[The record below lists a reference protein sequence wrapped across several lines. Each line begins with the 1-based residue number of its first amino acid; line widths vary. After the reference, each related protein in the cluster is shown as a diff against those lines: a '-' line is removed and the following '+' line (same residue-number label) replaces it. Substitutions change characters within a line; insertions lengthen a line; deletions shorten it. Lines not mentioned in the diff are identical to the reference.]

1 MTSEPTTAAGR
12 ALLERWKRRLRGMP
26 SLDGL
31 LTGHD
36 IAAIEAEACAAERA
50 ELGQAIIDLGI
61 EATELRDQ
69 LAAEKD
75 RVRRLR
81 EALPYASHLTMCDAN
96 RGIGRIC
103 TCGWKD
109 LLRDLGGPRLPEQPD
124 APAEPQPFDE
134 ADNMCPNCVT
144 P

>member
-1 MTSEPTTAAGR
+1 MTSDPTTAAGR

-75 RVRRLR
+75 RVTRLR
-81 EALPYASHLTMCDAN
+81 GHLLKTQHL
-96 RGIGRIC
+96 RGCSVLMPIDSDHC
-103 TCGWKD
+103 TCGLRA
-109 LLRDLGGPRLPEQPD
+109 LLAETAET
-124 APAEPQPFDE
+124 AP
-134 ADNMCPNCVT
+134 
-144 P
+144 